1 MKKISCILLIDDD
14 EPTNF
19 IHQMAIEEA
28 DCCNTLNMVTNG
40 LEALDY
46 FNNTE
51 NTTPEVV
58 FLDINMPRMNGWQ
71 FLDEYKKLDQEKKA
85 RIVIV
90 MLTTSLNPADLKRA
104 KEIEEISDFRNKPL
118 TVDMLEEILEH
129 HF

>member
-1 MKKISCILLIDDD
+1 MKKISCILLVDDD

-28 DCCNTLNMVTNG
+28 DCCSTLNTVTNG

-46 FNNTE
+46 FKDSD

-71 FLDEYKKLDQEKKA
+71 FLDEYKKLDEEKKA

-104 KEIEEISDFRNKPL
+104 KEIKEISDFRNKPL
-118 TVDMLEEILEH
+118 TVGMLEEIIEH